1 MGTATYKKAKPANF
15 KYDFAALQVDK
26 SFEVDEENVK
36 SVRNASIQYVNK
48 LKAAKVKKADLPAFS
63 TYKCE
68 DKKYR
73 CFRIK

>member
-1 MGTATYKKAKPANF
+1 MGTATHKKAKPANF
-15 KYDFAALQVDK
+15 KYDFAALEVTQ
-26 SFEVDEENVK
+26 SFEVAEENVK

-48 LKAAKVKKADLPAFS
+48 LRAAKVKKHDLPIFS

-73 CFRIK
+73 CFRVK